1 MKNINENTN
10 VTTKGTPS
18 LNMITPITTSIPST
32 TSTAQTINPFH
43 LFNNPEFGDLRCIE
57 KDGEPW
63 FVGKDAAAALGYA
76 DTAKAIRAHV
86 DAEDKQIIKVDEI
99 ATLDVKSNFGMT
111 IINESGL
118 YSLIFGSKLEKAKRF
133 KHWVT
138 SEVLP
143 ALRKTGSY
151 TISQDQNGQSKPMS
165 REYLLATAFL
175 ESQKVI
181 EENTREIARLSVKC
195 NNLNDQVSQDQ
206 EVIDAMTKDIT
217 PAEKRAVLN
226 RLMTYK
232 HGAVAGSRWSI
243 LYREF
248 EEKYHFNLDIRM
260 RNYNKNPDNKKC
272 KSKVDYVDR
281 VLGMLDE
288 LYALAVKLFR
298 SDYDALIEQTYHVRK
313 TDEQI
318 QNELMLDTI
327 PDEVFERS
335 NN

>member
-1 MKNINENTN
+1 MKNMNENTN

-18 LNMITPITTSIPST
+18 LNMITPSTPS
-32 TSTAQTINPFH
+32 SSASQCEI
-43 LFNNPEFGDLRCIE
+43 FNHPEFGNLRCIE
-57 KDGEPW
+57 IDGEPW
-63 FVGKDAAAALGYA
+63 FVGKDVATALGYKNPRQGIV
-76 DTAKAIRAHV
+76 TN
-86 DAEDKQIIKVDEI
+86 VDE
-99 ATLDVKSNFGMT
+99 TDKGVHSVDTPSGTQQMT

-118 YSLIFGSKLEKAKRF
+118 YSLILSSKLESAKRF
-133 KHWVT
+133 KRWVT

-151 TISQDQNGQSKPMS
+151 TISQGQNGQSKPMS

-181 EENTREIARLSVKC
+181 EENTREIARLSVEC
-195 NNLNDQVSQDQ
+195 DNLNDQVSQDQ

-318 QNELMLDTI
+318 QNELMLDEI

>member
-1 MKNINENTN
+1 MKNMNENTN

-18 LNMITPITTSIPST
+18 LNMITPITPSSTSQCEI
-32 TSTAQTINPFH
+32 
-43 LFNNPEFGDLRCIE
+43 FNHPEFGNLRCIE
-57 KDGEPW
+57 IDGEPW
-63 FVGKDAAAALGYA
+63 FVGKDVATALGYA
-76 DTAKAIRAHV
+76 NPKNAVPSHV
-86 DAEDKQIIKVDEI
+86 DDEDKLSTQIKYSGQMRSV
-99 ATLDVKSNFGMT
+99 TL
-111 IINESGL
+111 INESGL
-118 YSLIFGSKLEKAKRF
+118 YSLIFGSKLEKAKAF

-151 TISQDQNGQSKPMS
+151 TISQGQNGQSKPMS

-181 EENTREIARLSVKC
+181 EENTREIARLSVEC
-195 NNLNDQVSQDQ
+195 DNLNDQVSQDQ

>member
-1 MKNINENTN
+1 MKNMNENTN
-10 VTTKGTPS
+10 ATTKRAPS
-18 LNMITPITTSIPST
+18 LNLITPITPVNNSTSPS
-32 TSTAQTINPFH
+32 SSASQCEI
-43 LFNNPEFGDLRCIE
+43 FNHPEFGNLRCIE

-63 FVGKDAAAALGYA
+63 FVGKDVAVALGYG
-76 DTAKAIRAHV
+76 DTTQAIRKHV
-86 DAEDKQIIKVDEI
+86 DPEDKGGVEMTTPGGKQKVI
-99 ATLDVKSNFGMT
+99 

-133 KHWVT
+133 KRWVT

-151 TISQDQNGQSKPMS
+151 TISQGQNRQSKPMS

-181 EENTREIARLSVKC
+181 EENTREIARLSVEC
-195 NNLNDQVSQDQ
+195 DNLNDQVSQDQ

>member
-1 MKNINENTN
+1 MKNMNENTN

-18 LNMITPITTSIPST
+18 LNMITSSTPSSSTSQCEI
-32 TSTAQTINPFH
+32 
-43 LFNNPEFGDLRCIE
+43 FNHPEFGNLRCIE
-57 KDGEPW
+57 IDGEPW
-63 FVGKDAAAALGYA
+63 FVGKDVATALGYGEGKSLA
-76 DTAKAIRAHV
+76 NAVARHV
-86 DAEDKQIIKVDEI
+86 DIEDRGVTEM
-99 ATLDVKSNFGMT
+99 MT
-111 IINESGL
+111 PGGIQRIVIINESGL
-118 YSLIFGSKLEKAKRF
+118 YALIFGSKLEKAKAF

-151 TISQDQNGQSKPMS
+151 TVAQNEDQNRQSKPMS

-206 EVIDAMTKDIT
+206 EVIDVMTKDVT

-298 SDYDALIEQTYHVRK
+298 SDYDTLIEQTYHVRK

-318 QNELMLDTI
+318 QNELMLDEI

>member
-1 MKNINENTN
+1 MKNTN

-18 LNMITPITTSIPST
+18 LNMITPITPSSSPSDI
-32 TSTAQTINPFH
+32 STAQTINPFQ

-63 FVGKDAAAALGYA
+63 FVGKDVAVALGYSKP
-76 DTAKAIRAHV
+76 T
-86 DAEDKQIIKVDEI
+86 DAVRKRVFEEDRGVSKMETPSGTQQ
-99 ATLDVKSNFGMT
+99 MT

-151 TISQDQNGQSKPMS
+151 TISQGQNGQSKPMS

-206 EVIDAMTKDIT
+206 EVIDAMTKDVT

-260 RNYNKNPDNKKC
+260 KNYNKNPDNKKC

-318 QNELMLDTI
+318 RNELMLGTI

>member
-1 MKNINENTN
+1 MKNMNENTN
-10 VTTKGTPS
+10 VTTKRAPS
-18 LNMITPITTSIPST
+18 LNLITPVNNSTSPST
-32 TSTAQTINPFH
+32 TTTSQCEI
-43 LFNNPEFGDLRCIE
+43 FNHPEFGNLRCIE

-63 FVGKDAAAALGYA
+63 FVGKDVATALGYA
-76 DTAKAIRAHV
+76 KARNAISVHV
-86 DAEDKQIIKVDEI
+86 DNEDKKDAPIQGDLGGTQK
-99 ATLDVKSNFGMT
+99 MT

-118 YSLIFGSKLEKAKRF
+118 YSLILSSKLESAKRF
-133 KHWVT
+133 KRWVT

-151 TISQDQNGQSKPMS
+151 TISQGQNGQSKPMS

-181 EENTREIARLSVKC
+181 EENTREIARLSVEC
-195 NNLNDQVSQDQ
+195 DNLNDQVSQDQ

>member
-1 MKNINENTN
+1 MKNMNENTN
-10 VTTKGTPS
+10 VTTKETPS
-18 LNMITPITTSIPST
+18 LNMTTPTTLSST
-32 TSTAQTINPFH
+32 TSQCEI
-43 LFNNPEFGDLRCIE
+43 FNHPEFGNLRCIE
-57 KDGEPW
+57 IDGDPW
-63 FVGKDAAAALGYA
+63 FVGKDVATALKYS
-76 DTAKAIRAHV
+76 DTFGALKKHV
-86 DAEDKQIIKVDEI
+86 ETEDKLVCQIDSAGQKRSV
-99 ATLDVKSNFGMT
+99 T

-118 YSLIFGSKLEKAKRF
+118 YSLILSSKLESAKRF

-151 TISQDQNGQSKPMS
+151 TISQGQNGQSKPMS

-181 EENTREIARLSVKC
+181 EENTREIARLSVEC
-195 NNLNDQVSQDQ
+195 DNLNDQVSQDQ
-206 EVIDAMTKDIT
+206 EVIDAMTKDVT

-318 QNELMLDTI
+318 QNELMLDEI

>member
-18 LNMITPITTSIPST
+18 LNMITPITPSSSASQCET
-32 TSTAQTINPFH
+32 
-43 LFNNPEFGDLRCIE
+43 FNNPEFGDLRCIE

-63 FVGKDAAAALGYA
+63 FVGKDVAVALGYA

-86 DAEDKQIIKVDEI
+86 DAEDKQIIKVDEM

-151 TISQDQNGQSKPMS
+151 TISQGQNGQSKPMS

-206 EVIDAMTKDIT
+206 EVIDAMTKDVT

-260 RNYNKNPDNKKC
+260 KNYNKNPDNKKC

-318 QNELMLDTI
+318 QNELMLDEI

>member
-1 MKNINENTN
+1 MNENTN
-10 VTTKGTPS
+10 VTTKRAPS
-18 LNMITPITTSIPST
+18 LNLITPITTST
-32 TSTAQTINPFH
+32 ASTAQTINPFQ

-63 FVGKDAAAALGYA
+63 FVGKDVAVALGYA
-76 DTAKAIRAHV
+76 EPRSAVSKRVEVEDRGV
-86 DAEDKQIIKVDEI
+86 AEMETPSGTQK
-99 ATLDVKSNFGMT
+99 MT

-143 ALRKTGSY
+143 VLRKTGSY
-151 TISQDQNGQSKPMS
+151 TISQGQNEQSKPMS

-206 EVIDAMTKDIT
+206 EVIDAMTKDVT

-327 PDEVFERS
+327 PDEVFERRD
-335 NN
+335 N

>member
-1 MKNINENTN
+1 MKNMNENTN

-18 LNMITPITTSIPST
+18 LDMITPITTSIPST
-32 TSTAQTINPFH
+32 TSTAQTINPFQ

-63 FVGKDAAAALGYA
+63 FVGKDVATALGYSKP
-76 DTAKAIRAHV
+76 T
-86 DAEDKQIIKVDEI
+86 DAVRKRVFEEDRGVSKMETPSGTQQ
-99 ATLDVKSNFGMT
+99 MT

-318 QNELMLDTI
+318 QNELMLDEI

>member
-18 LNMITPITTSIPST
+18 LNMITPITTST
-32 TSTAQTINPFH
+32 ASTAQTINPFQ

-63 FVGKDAAAALGYA
+63 FVGKDVAVALGYSKP
-76 DTAKAIRAHV
+76 T
-86 DAEDKQIIKVDEI
+86 DAVRKRVFEEDRGVSKMETPSGTQQ
-99 ATLDVKSNFGMT
+99 MT

-151 TISQDQNGQSKPMS
+151 TIIQGQNGQSKPMS

-318 QNELMLDTI
+318 RNELMLDTI

>member
-1 MKNINENTN
+1 MENMNENTN
-10 VTTKGTPS
+10 VTTKGIPS
-18 LNMITPITTSIPST
+18 LNMITPITTST
-32 TSTAQTINPFH
+32 ASTAQTINPFQ
-43 LFNNPEFGDLRCIE
+43 LFNHPEFGNLRCIE

-63 FVGKDAAAALGYA
+63 FVGKDVAVALGYA
-76 DTAKAIRAHV
+76 EPRSAVSKKVEVEDRGV
-86 DAEDKQIIKVDEI
+86 AEMETPSGTQK
-99 ATLDVKSNFGMT
+99 MT

-313 TDEQI
+313 TDEEILQDS
-318 QNELMLDTI
+318 MFDTI

>member
-1 MKNINENTN
+1 MKNTN

-18 LNMITPITTSIPST
+18 LNMITPITPSSSPSDI
-32 TSTAQTINPFH
+32 STAQTINLFQ

-63 FVGKDAAAALGYA
+63 FVGKDVAAALGYA

-86 DAEDKQIIKVDEI
+86 DAEDKQIIKVDEM

-151 TISQDQNGQSKPMS
+151 TISQGQNGQSKPMS

-206 EVIDAMTKDIT
+206 EVIDAMTKDVT

-260 RNYNKNPDNKKC
+260 KNYNKNPDNKKC

-318 QNELMLDTI
+318 RNELMLDTI

>member
-1 MKNINENTN
+1 MKNTN

-18 LNMITPITTSIPST
+18 LNMITPITPSSSPSDI
-32 TSTAQTINPFH
+32 STAQTINPFQ

-63 FVGKDAAAALGYA
+63 FVGKDVAAALGYA

-86 DAEDKQIIKVDEI
+86 DAEDKQIIKVDEM

-151 TISQDQNGQSKPMS
+151 TISQGQNGQSKPMS

-206 EVIDAMTKDIT
+206 EVIDAMTKDVT

-260 RNYNKNPDNKKC
+260 KNYNKNPDNKKC

-318 QNELMLDTI
+318 RNELMLDTI

>member
-1 MKNINENTN
+1 ME
-10 VTTKGTPS
+10 TPS
-18 LNMITPITTSIPST
+18 GT
-32 TSTAQTINPFH
+32 Q
-43 LFNNPEFGDLRCIE
+43 
-57 KDGEPW
+57 
-63 FVGKDAAAALGYA
+63 
-76 DTAKAIRAHV
+76 
-86 DAEDKQIIKVDEI
+86 Q
-99 ATLDVKSNFGMT
+99 MT

-151 TISQDQNGQSKPMS
+151 TISQGQNGQSKPMS

-206 EVIDAMTKDIT
+206 EVIDAMTKDVT

-260 RNYNKNPDNKKC
+260 KNYNKNPDNKKC

-318 QNELMLDTI
+318 RNELMLDTI

>member
-18 LNMITPITTSIPST
+18 LNMIAPITTST
-32 TSTAQTINPFH
+32 TSATQIINPFQ

-63 FVGKDAAAALGYA
+63 FVGKDVAAALGYG
-76 DTAKAIRAHV
+76 DTTQAIRKHV
-86 DAEDKQIIKVDEI
+86 DPEDKGGVEMTTPGGKQKVI
-99 ATLDVKSNFGMT
+99 

-318 QNELMLDTI
+318 RNELMLDTI
-327 PDEVFERS
+327 PDEIFERS

>member
-1 MKNINENTN
+1 MKNMNENTN

-86 DAEDKQIIKVDEI
+86 DAEDKQIIKVDEM

-143 ALRKTGSY
+143 ALRKTGNY
-151 TISQDQNGQSKPMS
+151 TISQGQNGQDKPMS
-165 REYLLATAFL
+165 REYLLATAFM
-175 ESQKVI
+175 ESQKII
-181 EENTREIARLSVKC
+181 EENAREIAKL
-195 NNLNDQVSQDQ
+195 NNECSLLNDQVEHSQ
-206 EVIDAMTKDIT
+206 EIIDAFSKNIT
-217 PAEKRAVLN
+217 PSEKRAILN
-226 RLMTYK
+226 RLMTWH
-232 HGAVAGSRWSI
+232 HGAVAGSRWTV

-248 EEKYHFNLDIRM
+248 EAKYHFNLDVRIN
-260 RNYNKNPDNKKC
+260 NYNKNPNNKRI
-272 KSKVDYVDR
+272 KSKLEYVDR
-281 VLGMLDE
+281 VLGMLDQ
-288 LYALAVKLFR
+288 LYELAVKLFH
-298 SDYDALIEQTYHVRK
+298 SDAEALIEEMYYVRK
-313 TDEQI
+313 TDEEILQDS
-318 QNELMLDTI
+318 MLDTI

>member
-1 MKNINENTN
+1 MKNMNENTN
-10 VTTKGTPS
+10 VTTKEAPS
-18 LNMITPITTSIPST
+18 LNMITPITPS
-32 TSTAQTINPFH
+32 SASQCEI
-43 LFNNPEFGDLRCIE
+43 FNHPEFGNLRCIE

-63 FVGKDAAAALGYA
+63 FVGKDVATALKYS
-76 DTAKAIRAHV
+76 DTFGALKKHV
-86 DAEDKQIIKVDEI
+86 ETEDKLVCQIDSAGQKRSV
-99 ATLDVKSNFGMT
+99 T

-118 YSLIFGSKLEKAKRF
+118 YSLILSSKLESAKRF

-151 TISQDQNGQSKPMS
+151 TISQGQNGQSKPMS

-175 ESQKVI
+175 ESQKII

-318 QNELMLDTI
+318 QNELMLDEI

>member
-1 MKNINENTN
+1 MKNMNENTN

-18 LNMITPITTSIPST
+18 LNMITPSTPSSSTSQCEI
-32 TSTAQTINPFH
+32 
-43 LFNNPEFGDLRCIE
+43 FNHPEFGDLRCIE
-57 KDGEPW
+57 IDGEPW
-63 FVGKDAAAALGYA
+63 FVGKDVATALKYS
-76 DTAKAIRAHV
+76 DTFGALKKHV
-86 DAEDKQIIKVDEI
+86 ETEDKLVCQIDSAGQKRSV
-99 ATLDVKSNFGMT
+99 T

-118 YSLIFGSKLEKAKRF
+118 YSLILSSKLESAKRF
-133 KHWVT
+133 KRWVT

-151 TISQDQNGQSKPMS
+151 TISQGQNGQSKPMS
-165 REYLLATAFL
+165 REYLLATAFM

-181 EENTREIARLSVKC
+181 EENTREIARLSVEC
-195 NNLNDQVSQDQ
+195 DNLNDQVSQDQ

-298 SDYDALIEQTYHVRK
+298 SDYNALIEQTYHVRK

>member
-18 LNMITPITTSIPST
+18 LNMITPITTST
-32 TSTAQTINPFH
+32 ASTAQTINPFQ

-63 FVGKDAAAALGYA
+63 FVGKDVATALGYA
-76 DTAKAIRAHV
+76 NTKDAIYAHV
-86 DAEDKQIIKVDEI
+86 DSEDKRIIQRSENTTLEI
-99 ATLDVKSNFGMT
+99 PNRGMT

-118 YSLIFGSKLEKAKRF
+118 YSLILSSKLEKAKRF

-151 TISQDQNGQSKPMS
+151 TISQDHNGQSKPMS

-318 QNELMLDTI
+318 RNELMLDTI
-327 PDEVFERS
+327 PDEIFERS

>member
-1 MKNINENTN
+1 MNENTN

-32 TSTAQTINPFH
+32 TSTAQTINPFQ

-63 FVGKDAAAALGYA
+63 FVGKDVATALGYSKP
-76 DTAKAIRAHV
+76 T
-86 DAEDKQIIKVDEI
+86 DAVRKRVFEEDRGVSKMETPSGTQQ
-99 ATLDVKSNFGMT
+99 MT

-151 TISQDQNGQSKPMS
+151 TISQGQNGQSKPMS

-206 EVIDAMTKDIT
+206 EVIDAMTKDVT

-232 HGAVAGSRWSI
+232 HGAVAGSRWS
-243 LYREF
+243 L
-248 EEKYHFNLDIRM
+248 
-260 RNYNKNPDNKKC
+260 
-272 KSKVDYVDR
+272 S
-281 VLGMLDE
+281 
-288 LYALAVKLFR
+288 
-298 SDYDALIEQTYHVRK
+298 LIH
-313 TDEQI
+313 I
-318 QNELMLDTI
+318 
-327 PDEVFERS
+327 
-335 NN
+335 

>member
-18 LNMITPITTSIPST
+18 LNMIAPITTST
-32 TSTAQTINPFH
+32 TSATQTINPFQ

-63 FVGKDAAAALGYA
+63 FVGKDVAAALGYG
-76 DTAKAIRAHV
+76 DTTQAIRKHV
-86 DAEDKQIIKVDEI
+86 DPEDKGGVEMTTPGGKQKVI
-99 ATLDVKSNFGMT
+99 

-318 QNELMLDTI
+318 RNELMLDTI
-327 PDEVFERS
+327 PDEIFERS

>member
-1 MKNINENTN
+1 MKNTN

-18 LNMITPITTSIPST
+18 LNMITPITPSSSPSDI
-32 TSTAQTINPFH
+32 STAQTINPFQ

-63 FVGKDAAAALGYA
+63 FVGKDVAVALGYSKP
-76 DTAKAIRAHV
+76 T
-86 DAEDKQIIKVDEI
+86 DAVRKRVFEEDRGVSKMETPSGTQQ
-99 ATLDVKSNFGMT
+99 MT

-133 KHWVT
+133 KHWVA

-151 TISQDQNGQSKPMS
+151 TISQGQNGQSKPMS

-318 QNELMLDTI
+318 RNELMLDTI
-327 PDEVFERS
+327 PDEIFERS